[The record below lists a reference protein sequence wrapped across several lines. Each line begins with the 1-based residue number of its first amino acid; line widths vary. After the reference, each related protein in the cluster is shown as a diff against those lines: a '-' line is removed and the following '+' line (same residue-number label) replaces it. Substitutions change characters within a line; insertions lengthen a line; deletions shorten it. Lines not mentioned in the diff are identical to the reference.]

1 MRPTFHAVFSPFL
14 RLAAVLCVCAA
25 GATAPA
31 LGMTRVDVFQATVP
45 LADHSEAAQSAAFQ
59 AAMKVALIRAT
70 GRRTADEDAAYAPLI
85 GNARR
90 YVQQYRSAPDNQL
103 WVSFDG
109 PALERWLT
117 QNGQP
122 LWGRDRPS
130 TFVWLSVQTGA
141 PSAAALSGDD
151 TSDLKSAVDAAA
163 AIRGIPLVWPT
174 AEAVSA
180 NAGANP
186 ADLAHRLGAEGVL
199 VGRANGAT
207 AAASV
212 HWTLSFQDR
221 SQEISG
227 LLDGINHT
235 ADLYAGLY
243 SASGSL
249 APVEIDVTGIGDLQD
264 YAGVQAYLESLNFI
278 THVGVEALTGDTVRF
293 LLTMRGGIEPL
304 QRAIALNGR
313 LQSIPAGENGI
324 QHFQLRR

>member
-1 MRPTFHAVFSPFL
+1 MRPTLHAIFSPFL
-14 RLAAVLCVCAA
+14 RLAAVLCVFAA
-25 GATAPA
+25 GAAAPA
-31 LGMTRVDVFQATVP
+31 LGMTRIEVFQATVP

-103 WVSFDG
+103 WVAFDG

-130 TFVWLSVQTGA
+130 TFVWLSVQNGA
-141 PSAAALSGDD
+141 AAALSGDD
-151 TSDLKSAVDAAA
+151 TSYLKSAVDAAA
-163 AIRGIPLVWPT
+163 AIRGMPLVWPT
-174 AEAVSA
+174 AEAVA
-180 NAGANP
+180 DNAAANP

-199 VGRANGAT
+199 VGHANGAT
-207 AAASV
+207 AAAGV
-212 HWTLSFQDR
+212 HWILSFQDR
-221 SQEISG
+221 SLEIPG
-227 LLDGINHT
+227 LLEGVNRT

-249 APVEIDVTGIGDLQD
+249 APVEIDVTGVGDLQD

-278 THVGVEALTGDTVRF
+278 AHVGVEALTGDTVRF
-293 LLTMRGGIEPL
+293 LLTMRGGIESL
-304 QRAIALNGR
+304 QRAVALNGR
-313 LQSIPAGENGI
+313 LQSIPSGENGI
-324 QHFQLRR
+324 QRFQLRR